1 MALLLS
7 LSLHSP
13 NPPQNPKLN
22 TSIPT
27 TILKTLS
34 TKRQLIFNTSSLC
47 FIFLTQQNPVP
58 QSLAESSPPSKPALN
73 IANTKSWFQF
83 YGDGFAIRVP
93 PEFEDIMEPEDFNA
107 GASLYGDKVKP
118 RTFAARFASTD
129 GSEVLSVVIRPTNQL
144 KITFLEA
151 QDITDLGSIK
161 DAAKIFVPGG
171 STLYNARTIKIK
183 EDEGFK
189 TYYFYEFGR
198 EEQHIALMAAVNSG
212 KAIIAGAT
220 APQSKWDDEGH
231 LLEENR
237 WANESIT
244 ALLLGLCAGAVVL
257 LVCKGSSSQ
266 ILVFSED
273 LFFLYLLPPIIFN
286 AGFQV
291 KKKQFFKNFTII
303 LMFGIVGTVISFCLI
318 SLGAFLLFKRI
329 GVTSLNTQDYLAVGA
344 ILSATDSVCTLQVLS
359 QDETPFLYSVV
370 FGEGVVNDATSI
382 VLFNSVQ
389 SIDFN
394 NIDAIISLKL
404 LGTFLYLFFSSTFL
418 GIVVGLLSAFIIK
431 TLYFGRHSTDREVAL
446 MMIMAYLSYMLA
458 ELLSLSGILTIFFC
472 GIVMSHYTWHNVT
485 ESSRVTTKHAF
496 ATISFIAETFI
507 FLYVG
512 MDALDID
519 KWKASSASAGTSV
532 AVSSTLFALVLL
544 GRAAFVYPL
553 ANFMNCIRK
562 RNTSKIE
569 LRQQFSDSEDSSTD
583 SALMI
588 TSTIIVVL
596 FSTVVFGSITK
607 PLIEAVLLRHAK
619 LNTSD
624 ATDSPSLDDLRI
636 TFIENGEPS
645 YLGENQPEAMPK
657 RSSLRLLMTHPTWT
671 VHYLWRKFD
680 DRFMRPVFGG
690 RGFVPFVP
698 GSPTGSTN
706 ETSRI

>member
-1 MALLLS
+1 MSTFDPMPHLS
-7 LSLHSP
+7 AV
-13 NPPQNPKLN
+13 QN
-22 TSIPT
+22 SSDF
-27 TILKTLS
+27 LS
-34 TKRQLIFNTSSLC
+34 T
-47 FIFLTQQNPVP
+47 
-58 QSLAESSPPSKPALN
+58 
-73 IANTKSWFQF
+73 
-83 YGDGFAIRVP
+83 
-93 PEFEDIMEPEDFNA
+93 
-107 GASLYGDKVKP
+107 
-118 RTFAARFASTD
+118 ST
-129 GSEVLSVVIRPTNQL
+129 I
-144 KITFLEA
+144 
-151 QDITDLGSIK
+151 
-161 DAAKIFVPGG
+161 
-171 STLYNARTIKIK
+171 
-183 EDEGFK
+183 
-189 TYYFYEFGR
+189 
-198 EEQHIALMAAVNSG
+198 IALTVFFSLLCAC
-212 KAIIAGAT
+212 III
-220 APQSKWDDEGH
+220 GH

-244 ALLLGLCAGAVVL
+244 ALLLGFCAGAVVL
-257 LVCKGSSSQ
+257 LVSKGTSSR

-303 LMFGIVGTVISFCLI
+303 LMFGIFGTVISFCLI
-318 SLGAFLLFKRI
+318 SLGAILLFKRI

-382 VLFNSVQ
+382 VLFYSVQ

-394 NIDAIISLKL
+394 NIDATISLKL
-404 LGTFLYLFFSSTFL
+404 LGTFLYLFFTSTIL
-418 GIVVGLLSAFIIK
+418 GIVAGLLSAFIIK

-519 KWKASSASAGTSV
+519 KWKASSAGAATFL
-532 AVSSTLFALVLL
+532 AVSSTLFALVLV

-553 ANFMNCIRK
+553 ANFINCIRK
-562 RNTSKIE
+562 RDSTKIE
-569 LRQQFSDSEDSSTD
+569 FRQQFIMWWAGLMRGAVTIALSYNQFSNSEDSSTHD

-619 LNTSD
+619 PNISD
-624 ATDSPSLDDLRI
+624 ATDIPSLEDLRI
-636 TFIENGEPS
+636 LFIENGEPS
-645 YLGENQPEAMPK
+645 DLAENQPPPAVPK

-698 GSPTGSTN
+698 GSPTGAADEPSAQH
-706 ETSRI
+706 

>member
-1 MALLLS
+1 MSHLSTVQSSSELLS
-7 LSLHSP
+7 
-13 NPPQNPKLN
+13 
-22 TSIPT
+22 TS
-27 TILKTLS
+27 TI
-34 TKRQLIFNTSSLC
+34 
-47 FIFLTQQNPVP
+47 
-58 QSLAESSPPSKPALN
+58 
-73 IANTKSWFQF
+73 
-83 YGDGFAIRVP
+83 
-93 PEFEDIMEPEDFNA
+93 
-107 GASLYGDKVKP
+107 
-118 RTFAARFASTD
+118 
-129 GSEVLSVVIRPTNQL
+129 
-144 KITFLEA
+144 
-151 QDITDLGSIK
+151 
-161 DAAKIFVPGG
+161 
-171 STLYNARTIKIK
+171 
-183 EDEGFK
+183 
-189 TYYFYEFGR
+189 
-198 EEQHIALMAAVNSG
+198 IALTVFFSLLCAC
-212 KAIIAGAT
+212 III
-220 APQSKWDDEGH
+220 GH

-244 ALLLGLCAGAVVL
+244 ALILGLCAGAVVL
-257 LVCKGSSSQ
+257 LVSKGNSSR

-303 LMFGIVGTVISFCLI
+303 LMFGIFGTVISFCLI

-344 ILSATDSVCTLQVLS
+344 ILSATDSVCTLQVLN

-394 NIDAIISLKL
+394 NIDATKTLKL
-404 LGTFLYLFFSSTFL
+404 LGTFLYLYFTSTIL
-418 GIVVGLLSAFIIK
+418 GIVAGLLSAFIIK

-458 ELLSLSGILTIFFC
+458 ELLSLSGILTVFFC
-472 GIVMSHYTWHNVT
+472 GIFMSHYTWHNVT
-485 ESSRVTTKHAF
+485 ESSRITTKHAF
-496 ATISFIAETFI
+496 ATMSFIAETFI

-532 AVSSTLFALVLL
+532 AVSSTLLALVLV

-553 ANFMNCIRK
+553 ANFINCIR
-562 RNTSKIE
+562 RRDSSKIE
-569 LRQQFSDSEDSSTD
+569 FRQQFIMWWAGLLRGAVTIALSYNQFSSSEDTETED

-607 PLIEAVLLRHAK
+607 PLIEAVLLRNAK
-619 LNTSD
+619 PNISD
-624 ATDSPSLDDLRI
+624 TTDISSLEDVRI
-636 TFIENGEPS
+636 LFIDNGEPS
-645 YLGENQPEAMPK
+645 ELVENQPAAAPR

-698 GSPTGSTN
+698 GSPTAAAN
-706 ETSRI
+706 ETSGT

>member
-1 MALLLS
+1 MSTFDPMPHLS
-7 LSLHSP
+7 AV
-13 NPPQNPKLN
+13 QNS
-22 TSIPT
+22 TDF
-27 TILKTLS
+27 LS
-34 TKRQLIFNTSSLC
+34 T
-47 FIFLTQQNPVP
+47 
-58 QSLAESSPPSKPALN
+58 
-73 IANTKSWFQF
+73 
-83 YGDGFAIRVP
+83 
-93 PEFEDIMEPEDFNA
+93 
-107 GASLYGDKVKP
+107 
-118 RTFAARFASTD
+118 ST
-129 GSEVLSVVIRPTNQL
+129 I
-144 KITFLEA
+144 
-151 QDITDLGSIK
+151 
-161 DAAKIFVPGG
+161 
-171 STLYNARTIKIK
+171 
-183 EDEGFK
+183 
-189 TYYFYEFGR
+189 
-198 EEQHIALMAAVNSG
+198 IALTVFFSLLCAC
-212 KAIIAGAT
+212 III
-220 APQSKWDDEGH
+220 GH

-244 ALLLGLCAGAVVL
+244 ALLVGLCAGAVVL
-257 LVCKGSSSQ
+257 LVSKGTSSQ

-303 LMFGIVGTVISFCLI
+303 LMFGIFGTVISFCLI
-318 SLGAFLLFKRI
+318 SLGAILLFKRI
-329 GVTSLNTQDYLAVGA
+329 GVTSLSTQDYLAVGA

-389 SIDFN
+389 SIDFS
-394 NIDAIISLKL
+394 NIDATISLKL
-404 LGTFLYLFFSSTFL
+404 LGTFLYLFFTSTIL
-418 GIVVGLLSAFIIK
+418 GIVAGLLSAFIIK

-496 ATISFIAETFI
+496 ATISFIAEIFI

-532 AVSSTLFALVLL
+532 AVSSTMFALVLV

-553 ANFMNCIRK
+553 ANFTNCIRK
-562 RNTSKIE
+562 RDSTKIE
-569 LRQQFSDSEDSSTD
+569 FRQQFIMWWAGLMRGAVTIALSYNQFSNSEDLSTHD

-619 LNTSD
+619 PNISD
-624 ATDSPSLDDLRI
+624 ATDIPSLEDLRI
-636 TFIENGEPS
+636 LFIENGEPS
-645 YLGENQPEAMPK
+645 DLAENQPPPAVPK

-698 GSPTGSTN
+698 GSPTGAADEPSA
-706 ETSRI
+706 RH

>member
-1 MALLLS
+1 MSTFDPMPHLS
-7 LSLHSP
+7 AV
-13 NPPQNPKLN
+13 QNS
-22 TSIPT
+22 TDF
-27 TILKTLS
+27 LS
-34 TKRQLIFNTSSLC
+34 T
-47 FIFLTQQNPVP
+47 
-58 QSLAESSPPSKPALN
+58 
-73 IANTKSWFQF
+73 
-83 YGDGFAIRVP
+83 
-93 PEFEDIMEPEDFNA
+93 
-107 GASLYGDKVKP
+107 
-118 RTFAARFASTD
+118 ST
-129 GSEVLSVVIRPTNQL
+129 I
-144 KITFLEA
+144 
-151 QDITDLGSIK
+151 
-161 DAAKIFVPGG
+161 
-171 STLYNARTIKIK
+171 
-183 EDEGFK
+183 
-189 TYYFYEFGR
+189 
-198 EEQHIALMAAVNSG
+198 IALTVFFSLLCAC
-212 KAIIAGAT
+212 III
-220 APQSKWDDEGH
+220 GH

-244 ALLLGLCAGAVVL
+244 ALLVGLCAGAVVL
-257 LVCKGSSSQ
+257 LVSKGTSSQ

-303 LMFGIVGTVISFCLI
+303 LMFGIFGTVISFCLI
-318 SLGAFLLFKRI
+318 SLGAILLFKRI
-329 GVTSLNTQDYLAVGA
+329 GVTSLSTQDYLAVGA

-389 SIDFN
+389 SIDFS
-394 NIDAIISLKL
+394 NIDATISLKL
-404 LGTFLYLFFSSTFL
+404 LGTFLYLFFTSTIL
-418 GIVVGLLSAFIIK
+418 GIVAGLLSAFIIK

-496 ATISFIAETFI
+496 ATISFIAEIFI

-532 AVSSTLFALVLL
+532 AVSSTMFALVLV

-553 ANFMNCIRK
+553 ANFTNCIRK
-562 RNTSKIE
+562 RDSTKIE
-569 LRQQFSDSEDSSTD
+569 FRQQVIIATIQAFLAIVKQFLFQNFANSLNSQFIMWWAGLMRGAVTIALSYNQFSNSEDLSTHD

-619 LNTSD
+619 PNISD
-624 ATDSPSLDDLRI
+624 ATDIPSLEDLRI
-636 TFIENGEPS
+636 LFIENGEPS
-645 YLGENQPEAMPK
+645 DLAENQPPPAVPK

-698 GSPTGSTN
+698 GSPTGAADEPSA
-706 ETSRI
+706 RH